1 MMAMHRVLVV
11 GAGKVGFHLA
21 KLLRESGYEVSVL
34 DRDHGACLKVAEEL
48 DALAIMGDGTEIE
61 PLGEAGAGK
70 ADYIVAA
77 TGKDEDNVAVCRIAK
92 SRYACPRTIAR
103 VIDPANEALYRL
115 AGADAIIDATSLA
128 ARMIRDA
135 LPAEGMRLLSIFE
148 SGDFA
153 LAELELDGSS
163 PAAGRSV
170 SELRLP
176 GDCVLI
182 ALTRGGTVL
191 LTRGGT
197 LLAAGDRVFALANR
211 KSMSGLR
218 KALIGSAT

>member
-1 MMAMHRVLVV
+1 MPRVLIV

-21 KLLRESGYEVSVL
+21 KLLIESGYSVSVL
-34 DRDHGACLKVAEEL
+34 DRDQDACLKVAEEL
-48 DALAIMGDGTEIE
+48 DALAVIGDGTEIE

-70 ADYIVAA
+70 ADYVVAA

-92 SRYACPRTIAR
+92 SRYSCPRTIAR
-103 VIDPANEALYRL
+103 VIDPSSEALYRL
-115 AGADAIIDATSLA
+115 AGADATIDATSLA

-153 LAELELDGSS
+153 LAELELDASS
-163 PAAGRSV
+163 PAAGQAV
-170 SELRLP
+170 SGLRLP
-176 GDCVLI
+176 ADCVLI
-182 ALTRGGTVL
+182 ALTRGPSVL

-197 LLAAGDRVFALANR
+197 VLAAGDRVFALANR
-211 KSMSGLR
+211 KSMRGLR
-218 KALIGSAT
+218 QALIGSMT